1 MKREEGPNKAQSPQK
16 RRTAKKSAPSKTQN
30 KRRSNRAIPGPV
42 EATIKLGRSL
52 RTGSAYVMKVSRK
65 AYKGFN
71 TFTQSQGSGPSPSGK
86 PRSALSRNLTY
97 LIFLL
102 SIFLIMAVAL
112 MVLNNASVTV
122 EKLTV
127 SIVGLPRDLEGY
139 NILLV
144 SDLHGRSFGT
154 RQTSLLRTINGLS
167 YNLLVFTGDMV
178 GRSNDP
184 QPFYDLLEGL
194 SANRPAY
201 FIAGDSDPDPL
212 LDQARDITGTLEQLV
227 LSDWVLGA
235 QERGATY
242 LSATTPV
249 AVGASTL
256 WLSPANQMSI
266 DIQSTLATLKEE
278 VELETEGTLDGMEVD
293 RSNLPFSDWRY
304 RQIQKLDEAVR
315 QMNSE
320 DTHIALSHYPP
331 SQEYIDIT
339 QDLGAQE
346 EEPYTYLPAVDLVLA
361 GHYCGGGWKLPFIGA
376 LYVPNSLLPRHG
388 WLPAQEEVQG
398 LRTLGSTQLYT
409 SPGLSVTDRIFLP
422 NFRLFNPPTITLITL
437 TSAITDDLLGD

>member
-1 MKREEGPNKAQSPQK
+1 MKREEGPKKTQPSRKQAA
-16 RRTAKKSAPSKTQN
+16 AKKSAPSKTN

-71 TFTQSQGSGPSPSGK
+71 TFTQSQSARPAPSGR
-86 PRSALSRNLTY
+86 PRTALSRNLTY

-122 EKLTV
+122 ERLTV
-127 SIVGLPRDLEGY
+127 SVVGLPQDLEGY
-139 NILLV
+139 TILQI
-144 SDLHGRSFGT
+144 SDLHGRSFGSQ
-154 RQTSLLRTINGLS
+154 QTSLLRTINDLS

-184 QPFYDLLEGL
+184 QPFYDLLDGL

-212 LDQARDITGTLEQLV
+212 LDQARDITGTLEELV

-242 LSATTPV
+242 LSAPTPV
-249 AVGASTL
+249 TAGTSTL
-256 WLSPANQMSI
+256 WLSPASQMSL
-266 DIQSTLATLKEE
+266 DIQDTLATLKEE

-346 EEPYTYLPAVDLVLA
+346 EDPYTYLPAVDLVLA
-361 GHYCGGGWKLPFIGA
+361 GHYCGGGWKFPFVGA
-376 LYVPNSLLPRHG
+376 LYVPNSMLPRHG

-398 LRTLGSTQLYT
+398 LRTLGSIQLYT

-422 NFRLFNPPTITLITL
+422 NFRFLNPPTITLITL
-437 TSAITDDLLGD
+437 TSAITDDLLGN